1 MFAIVGQLGTEHN
14 EAIRPYMNARKVPQI
29 LNATGASTWFNDYR
43 KYPWTGGWFP
53 DYEFEARLYGQAIA
67 RNSPDAKIAVLLQ
80 NDSFGEDNLRGLRN
94 GLGAKASNIAAIE
107 RFEPTAADVR
117 SQIARL
123 RASGATVFFIVATPR
138 YTIQAYAFANAL
150 GWRPAA
156 IYTTLVSA
164 TDTILSLAQR
174 SGGGDLVNNTIS
186 AAYLKDP
193 ANPKWD
199 NDAGMKLY
207 KQVMAKYYP
216 SGNVKDGLNFYGV
229 AAAHAFVQLMYKAG
243 RNPTRASLM
252 KAYRTWTETT
262 PFLLPGNRIR
272 TGGADQR
279 PIDCLQLAEVQ
290 QRRVPAGVV
299 AHVPVRDVRPGSAS
313 SVRCFEGREDSRPS
327 RVLMSSGGGTAPS
340 TAPSSSAASRRWTR
354 STGATLTARTIH
366 SDASSPTSSTLRQ
379 PGACSKRPRN
389 IRSPVSDVGE
399 DRAVDGAVRDDER
412 GVPARRRRRG
422 ARAPARR
429 GRRARRSSRRRGSAC
444 RSGRRHGTRGRTPP
458 RARPRGSTRASRP

>member
-1 MFAIVGQLGTEHN
+1 MRKVVLLVAALVVTLGVTASSATPASSETGITARTITIGGSFPLTGPASPYAIIPTAMKAYFAYINARRGVDGKRGVYGRQIVFNIYDDAYNPAQTVQQARRLVEQDKVFAVVGQLGTEHN

-67 RNSPDAKIAVLLQ
+67 RNSPDAKIGVLLQ

-94 GLGAKASNIAAIE
+94 GLGAKASNIAAVE
-107 RFEPTAADVR
+107 RFEATAADVR
-117 SQIARL
+117 SQVARL
-123 RASGATVFFIVATPR
+123 RATGATVFFIVGTPR
-138 YTIQAYAFANAL
+138 YAIQAYAFANGL
-150 GWRPAA
+150 GWRPTA
-156 IYTTLVSA
+156 IYTTLVAA

-174 SGGGDLVNNTIS
+174 SGGGDLVNSTIS

-252 KAYRTWTETT
+252 KAYRTWTEST

-272 TGGADQR
+272 TAGADQR
-279 PIDCLQLAEVQ
+279 PIDCLQL
-290 QRRVPAGVV
+290 QRFNNGV
-299 AHVPVRDVRPGSAS
+299 
-313 SVRCFEGREDSRPS
+313 F
-327 RVLMSSGGGTAPS
+327 
-340 TAPSSSAASRRWTR
+340 
-354 STGATLTARTIH
+354 
-366 SDASSPTSSTLRQ
+366 Q
-379 PGACSKRPRN
+379 
-389 IRSPVSDVGE
+389 PVSNIT
-399 DRAVDGAVRDDER
+399 
-412 GVPARRRRRG
+412 
-422 ARAPARR
+422 
-429 GRRARRSSRRRGSAC
+429 C
-444 RSGRRHGTRGRTPP
+444 RSAT
-458 RARPRGSTRASRP
+458 